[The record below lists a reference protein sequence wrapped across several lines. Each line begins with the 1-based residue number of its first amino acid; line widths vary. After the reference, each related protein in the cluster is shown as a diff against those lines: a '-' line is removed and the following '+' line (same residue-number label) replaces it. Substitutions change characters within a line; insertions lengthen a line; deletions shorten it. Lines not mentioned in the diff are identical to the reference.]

1 MNISII
7 GGRLVATPVLRHNN
21 DGQAVSEFTVALNEG
36 ERTDYVDCVAWGKS
50 AEFLCNYFEKGK
62 MIHVVGKIR
71 TNVWEKFDG
80 VKAKDVKLSVQEIHF
95 G

>member
-1 MNISII
+1 MNISVI

-36 ERTDYVDCVAWGKS
+36 ERTDYVDCVAWGKT
-50 AEFLCNYFEKGK
+50 AEFLCNHFEKGK
-62 MIHVVGKIR
+62 LIYVEGKIR
-71 TNVWEKFDG
+71 TNVWEKRDG
-80 VKAKDVKLSVQEIHF
+80 VKAKDVKLSVKEIHF